1 MKYLLLLLFLIVFC
15 FILLFRYTHDLADEV
30 SSLKARVE
38 LQGEEISA
46 LRDYIGYL
54 EEELGRIERA
64 GEERYM
70 PWSHIIPINKGFLG
84 VLEEKK

>member
-1 MKYLLLLLFLIVFC
+1 MKYLLLLLIIALPFL
-15 FILLFRYTHDLADEV
+15 LLLNYTHDVAEEV

-38 LQGEEISA
+38 LQGEEIRA
-46 LRDYIGYL
+46 NRDYIGYL

-70 PWSHIIPINKGFLG
+70 PWSHIIPIHKGFLG